1 MAKQAKSKNKKR
13 RISKRK
19 VLRLVLV
26 LALIIYG
33 PIALIQY
40 CGDDEVRKL
49 SKNPEQILP
58 HINDSLQNDRSTFE
72 GSARMDSM
80 IDKYLKRWEINGAQL
95 AVSRNDSLVYVKGY
109 GWAEMET
116 NQRMQPQNIL
126 RIASVSKLITA
137 VGIMRLREMGKLQL
151 SDHVFGPQGVL
162 NDSTYTNV
170 ITDKRY
176 FDITIE
182 DLLRHKAGFTRA
194 AGDPVFSTRYIM
206 MQNHLSTPPDHKT
219 LLRIVLK
226 RRLGYDP
233 GCDMQKY
240 CNIGYLLLSMIIEKR
255 SGMSYEEFIQRN
267 VLYPAGCFDFHIAGN
282 YYKDRLPNEVKYYMH
297 KEAEPIYE
305 FNNSGRMV
313 VKCYGENDIT
323 SAAGAGAWVASAAE
337 LCHFV
342 SAIDGDKRY
351 PDVISEESVNMMTE
365 DKGDHRFSL
374 GWNFT
379 PKGKPW
385 TRTGT
390 LSGSSALVVRYPDTN
405 QCWVLITNTSSW
417 KGQGFAKDTMALF
430 EKLRKEFGLAMRP
443 LKVEFLKR

>member
-1 MAKQAKSKNKKR
+1 MTQKQRTKKKGR
-13 RISKRK
+13 RVSKRK
-19 VLRLVLV
+19 VIRLIVV
-26 LALIIYG
+26 LIIMIG
-33 PIALIQY
+33 VPIMW
-40 CGDDEVRKL
+40 VRHCNSENYQKTL
-49 SKNPEQILP
+49 AQNPEEVLP
-58 HINDSLQNDRSTFE
+58 HINDSLKNDRSVFD

-80 IDKYLKRWEINGAQL
+80 ITKYLKRWEINGAQL
-95 AVSRNDSLVYVKGY
+95 AVSRNDSLVYAKGY
-109 GWAEMET
+109 GWAEKEK
-116 NQRMQPQNIL
+116 QQLMQPYNIL

-137 VGIMRLREMGKLQL
+137 TGIMRLCEMGKLRL
-151 SDHVFGPQGVL
+151 TDHVFGPHAVL
-162 NDSTYTNV
+162 NDTAYTNV

-176 FDITIE
+176 FNITIE

-206 MQNHLSTPPDHKT
+206 MQNHLSTPPDHRT

-226 RRLGYDP
+226 RRLGYEP
-233 GCDMQKY
+233 GGDMQKY
-240 CNIGYLLLSMIIEKR
+240 CNIGYLLLSMVIEKC
-255 SGMSYEEFIQRN
+255 SGQPYEQFIQRQL
-267 VLYPAGCFDFHIAGN
+267 LYPAGCFGFKIAGN
-282 YYKDRLPNEVKYYMH
+282 YYNNRHPNEVKYYMH

-305 FNNSGRMV
+305 YNNSGRMV

-323 SAAGAGAWVASAAE
+323 SSAGAGAWCASAAE

-342 SAIDGDKRY
+342 SAIDGDKHY
-351 PDVISEESVNMMTE
+351 PDILSETSVKTMTE
-365 DKGDHRFSL
+365 DKGEHHFSI

-390 LSGSSALVVRYPDTN
+390 LSGSSALVVRYPDTH

-430 EKLRKEFGLAMRP
+430 EKLRKEFGMKMKP
-443 LKVEFLKR
+443 LQVEFIQ